1 MKRLFP
7 LLSALLV
14 ACGSLETAPTTGQLL
29 GAPTTLNM
37 TGRALTAQA
46 APRVDGDVFR
56 VRLTLQTPRAQQLPA
71 VKVTDLY
78 VVTRDGVW
86 STAVGRAAAQGCGK
100 GCLTTDVTGPARG
113 LQRGAVQVVV
123 GLRDAQGRS
132 YLLRDETVSVR

>member
-7 LLSALLV
+7 LLCALLV
-14 ACGSLETAPTTGQLL
+14 ACGSLPAAPTTGQLL

-46 APRVDGDVFR
+46 APRVEGDVFR
-56 VRLTLQTPRAQQLPA
+56 VRLTLQTPRAQRLPP
-71 VKVTDLY
+71 VRVTDLY

-86 STAVGRAAAQGCGK
+86 STPVGKAAAQGCGK
-100 GCLTTDVTGPARG
+100 GCLTTQVAGPARG

-132 YLLRDETVSVR
+132 YLLRDQTVSVR